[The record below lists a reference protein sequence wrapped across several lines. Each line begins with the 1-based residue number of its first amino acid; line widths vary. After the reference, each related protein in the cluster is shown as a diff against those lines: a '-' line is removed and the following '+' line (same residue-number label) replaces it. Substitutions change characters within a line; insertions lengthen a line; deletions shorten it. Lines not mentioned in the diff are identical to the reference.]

1 VSISAAPTADEF
13 AGPSITGKPKRECA
27 QGDQLVYEFLIR
39 RRATRQVD
47 GSALGEAIEGLS
59 AAHARGDIDA
69 LREQLVDVAVAAI
82 RVAEDI
88 DVKRRKRRPRL
99 RLAEQ
104 AF

>member
-13 AGPSITGKPKRECA
+13 CGPSIAGKPKRECA

-39 RRATRQVD
+39 RRAARQVEAA
-47 GSALGEAIEGLS
+47 SLGEAIEDLRT
-59 AAHARGDIDA
+59 AHSRGDVEA
-69 LREQLVDVAVAAI
+69 LREQLIDVAVAAI

-104 AF
+104 AV